1 MFNGINFLKTWWLI
15 LTTALI
21 VVSMNEAI
29 ASQASHVMGA
39 DISYRCISNL
49 KFEITVKYY
58 RDCRGIGFGNPILNN
73 EMIVI

>member
-1 MFNGINFLKTWWLI
+1 MFNKIKFLKSWWLI
-15 LTTALI
+15 FTTALI
-21 VVSMNEAI
+21 VVSMNEAK
-29 ASQASHVMGA
+29 ASHVLGA

-73 EMIVI
+73 EMIDI

>member
-1 MFNGINFLKTWWLI
+1 MFNKINFLKSWWL
-15 LTTALI
+15 LFTTALI
-21 VVSMNEAI
+21 VVSMNEAK
-29 ASQASHVMGA
+29 ASHVMGA
-39 DISYRCISNL
+39 DISNRCISNL

>member
-1 MFNGINFLKTWWLI
+1 
-15 LTTALI
+15 
-21 VVSMNEAI
+21 MNEAI

-73 EMIVI
+73 KKIVI